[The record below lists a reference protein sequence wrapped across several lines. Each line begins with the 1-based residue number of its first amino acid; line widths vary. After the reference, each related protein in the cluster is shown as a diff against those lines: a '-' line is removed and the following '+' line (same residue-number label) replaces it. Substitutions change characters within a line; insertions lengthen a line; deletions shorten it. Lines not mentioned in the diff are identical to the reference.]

1 MIAFDT
7 NLLVRVLVADHAEQ
21 VAVVRQL
28 IARDI
33 IFISRTVLLETEWVL
48 RSAYKRNRTELH
60 AFFTALLET
69 DNTVIEDAEAVS
81 HALDW
86 YAQGADLADAL
97 HLAACGSSMMHTFDR
112 NFCRDARDAGDRPRS
127 GSPSRCRSGCS
138 RSTGARSRWPA
149 ANCQLR
155 ARWSS
160 TSLESERGFRA
171 RPRRGRSC
179 SRRRAPAD

>member
-21 VAVVRQL
+21 LAVVRQL

-86 YAQGADLADAL
+86 YAQGADFADAL

-112 NFCRDARDAGDRPRS
+112 NFCRDARDAG
-127 GSPSRCRSGCS
+127 
-138 RSTGARSRWPA
+138 A
-149 ANCQLR
+149 APEVR
-155 ARWSS
+155 V
-160 TSLESERGFRA
+160 LEV
-171 RPRRGRSC
+171 
-179 SRRRAPAD
+179 